1 MQPAGLPEGLSLP
14 GGEGAEA
21 ALSSF
26 KAQFAGLIGS
36 GAAGGGGGE
45 PSEAAAALTAG
56 LEGAAEAIR
65 AAVARRVED
74 RALCPAGGCRPAR
87 TPGASQGPGRPAR
100 TSRRGLRS
108 SEARRGLRSPPPAVP
123 KVELSFRRDTRQAAE
138 YAEYR
143 AALQEELAETRLQL
157 QVVSEREGQLLAL
170 HAGSQ
175 RGGLARGVFAAGPH
189 GGGGQLQLLL

>member
-74 RALCPAGGCRPAR
+74 GALFPA
-87 TPGASQGPGRPAR
+87 
-100 TSRRGLRS
+100 
-108 SEARRGLRSPPPAVP
+108 
-123 KVELSFRRDTRQAAE
+123 
-138 YAEYR
+138 
-143 AALQEELAETRLQL
+143 
-157 QVVSEREGQLLAL
+157 
-170 HAGSQ
+170 
-175 RGGLARGVFAAGPH
+175 
-189 GGGGQLQLLL
+189 